1 MPNGNLMSDWR
12 NMKFDC
18 CNNPNPRW
26 MRAGSVFT
34 TYGEY
39 DDDIVEYLECEN
51 CLTVLCDETCE
62 ESEELE
68 WELER
73 K

>member
-1 MPNGNLMSDWR
+1 MQ
-12 NMKFDC
+12 
-18 CNNPNPRW
+18 
-26 MRAGSVFT
+26 AGSVFT

-51 CLTVLCDETCE
+51 CLTVLGDETCE
-62 ESEELE
+62 ESEEAE